1 MKKSRSIIVAALA
14 VLLLTLALGVQG
26 AYAQS
31 SQDGYIQ
38 PGPEV
43 IDQTD
48 NDDAGEPSSSAEP
61 SSAEELPF
69 TGLDLGLLA
78 VAGGSL
84 LVLGLGMRRLTR
96 GPNSV

>member
-48 NDDAGEPSSSAEP
+48 NQDRQQDSSAEP

-78 VAGGSL
+78 AAGASL
-84 LVLGLGMRRLTR
+84 LLLGAGMRRLTR
-96 GPNSV
+96 GPNSSA

>member
-1 MKKSRSIIVAALA
+1 MKKFRSIVVAVLA
-14 VLLLTLALGVQG
+14 ILLLTLALGVQG

-38 PGPEV
+38 PGPSV
-43 IDQTD
+43 IDQT
-48 NDDAGEPSSSAEP
+48 NDDAAEEPSSS
-61 SSAEELPF
+61 EELPF

-84 LVLGLGMRRLTR
+84 LLLGFGMRRLTR